1 MKRRFVKTMLSLS
14 LAAAMLV
21 SDMSIVSAAEVST
34 VAETTEETAEETT
47 EDVVEGVSDE
57 ELEAEVVDATTE
69 EETEKATEEVTEEAT
84 EEGTEEVTEE
94 TTEEATEE
102 VTEETTEEATEET
115 TEEETEEATEEETED
130 DMEVTKAATAS
141 ISNVTWPSFTPG
153 SSYNTITVSGYAY
166 RVEIKVNG
174 TVVGNVY
181 GTYDEDDA
189 APAINTTYSYYNT
202 IAYNTTYKI
211 VVTPYTSDGKAGTAV
226 TKTVTTAKYSPTVKV
241 KEVVANNYS
250 TPSVSV
256 NGTVSKGSGSDYV
269 EVYRSTNKDKGY
281 KLVGSTYAGSGSYSY
296 YDSGVV
302 PGTKYYY
309 KVRVLSDYQG
319 SAKSGYSNVKAV
331 TVPLPAANTYATYD
345 SGKILVE
352 VDAANYA
359 SRYDLYRSTSK
370 SDGYKKIATIAAS
383 GGTATYSDS
392 KISNNTTYY
401 YKAIPYYYNRDTQKS
416 YKGKYT
422 DPAKVKTLLG
432 SINNYKVVQ
441 TSATKVKVSWSK
453 VSGANLYEIYTREES
468 TSGDAYK
475 KATSTTG
482 TSVTITIP
490 KNTDMTIQLR
500 AYRTENGE
508 KKYDSTATSYVSAQS
523 LSAPRDFYVSSVSMS
538 KSGKTYT
545 ETVNVKW
552 SQVFNAKKYVIT
564 YVSGGKVKTK
574 TISDKTTTS
583 AKLTL
588 KKTVGST
595 SSATDSNG
603 SYYYDNRIYIKAV
616 SGENS
621 SYNASTSVYLNTTK
635 KVSVSK
641 NNATSAKIT
650 WEKVSGATT
659 YYVYRRVKG
668 TDEARGTQVKEKV
681 TTDYGYY
688 YNYSTSKT
696 SMIDSDVTPGIK
708 YEYYVVAYN
717 NDISVQGITNFDKNS
732 TTYSLTKTAAYTHK
746 LGAPTISSVKNT
758 AKGTMTVT
766 IKASAYQSDAIS
778 YTVYRSTSKDGKF
791 EKVGSVKASKLNKD
805 GKTLTY
811 KDTSAKKG
819 KTYYYKVN
827 VKVNNEAGLSVT
839 SGQSKQVSA
848 KCKK

>member
-69 EETEKATEEVTEEAT
+69 EATEEVTEETT

-94 TTEEATEE
+94 TTEE

-115 TEEETEEATEEETED
+115 TEEATEETTEEATEE
-130 DMEVTKAATAS
+130 DMEVTKATTAS
-141 ISNVTWPSFTPG
+141 ISKITLSGFKPG
-153 SSYNTITVSGYAY
+153 SYSSSSIAIEGAASY
-166 RVEIKVNG
+166 VEIKVNG
-174 TVVGNVY
+174 SYIGSVY
-181 GTYDEDDA
+181 NDNSVDGDV
-189 APAINTTYSYYNT
+189 APTFNQEYYYYNS

-211 VVTPYTSDGKAGTAV
+211 VVTPYTSDGKAGKAV
-226 TKTVTTAKYSPTVKV
+226 TKSITTPKYAPTVKIT
-241 KEVVANNYS
+241 EVESNNYS

-256 NGTVSKGSGSDYV
+256 QGTVSKGSGNDYV

-281 KLVGSTYAGSGSYSY
+281 KLLGSCYAYGGSYSY
-296 YDSGVV
+296 YDATVA

-309 KVRVLSDYQG
+309 KVRALSDYDG
-319 SAKSGYSNVKAV
+319 SAKSGYTGVKSTTVALPQANV
-331 TVPLPAANTYATYD
+331 YADYD
-345 SGKILVE
+345 NGKIMLTAYAE
-352 VDAANYA
+352 NYM
-359 SRYDLYRSTSK
+359 SRCEIYRSTSK
-370 SDGYKKIATIAAS
+370 KDGYKKIATVAAS
-383 GGTATYSDS
+383 GNQATYTDS
-392 KISNNTTYY
+392 KVSNNTTYY
-401 YKAIPYYYNRDTQKS
+401 YKVLPYYYNRDTQKN
-416 YKGKYT
+416 YKGKYSE
-422 DPAKVKTLLG
+422 PNKVKTLLG
-432 SINNYKVVQ
+432 SITGFKVTQ
-441 TSATKVKVSWSK
+441 TSSTKVKVAWNK

-475 KATSTTG
+475 KVKSVSGTST
-482 TSVTITIP
+482 TITIP
-490 KNTDMTIQLR
+490 KNTDMSIQLR
-500 AYRTENGE
+500 AYRTVNGE
-508 KKYDSTATSYVSAQS
+508 KKYDSMVSGYVSAQS
-523 LSAPRDFYVSSVSMS
+523 LSSPSNFYVSSVSMS
-538 KSGKTYT
+538 KKGQTYT

-650 WEKVSGATT
+650 WEKVSGATS

-732 TTYSLTKTAAYTHK
+732 TTYSLTKTATYTHK

-766 IKASAYQSDAIS
+766 IKASAYQTDAVS
-778 YTVYRSTSKDGKF
+778 YTVYRSTSKDGKY

-811 KDTSAKKG
+811 KDTKAKKG

-839 SGQSKQVSA
+839 SGQSKQVGA

>member
-57 ELEAEVVDATTE
+57 KLGAEVVDATTE
-69 EETEKATEEVTEEAT
+69 EETEKATEEVTEETT

-141 ISNVTWPSFTPG
+141 ISNVTWSSFTPG
-153 SSYNTITVSGYAY
+153 SYYNTITVSGYAY

-241 KEVVANNYS
+241 TEVVANNYS

-256 NGTVSKGSGSDYV
+256 QGTVSKGSGNDYV

-281 KLVGSTYAGSGSYSY
+281 KLLGSCYAGGGSYSY
-296 YDSGVV
+296 YDATVA

-309 KVRVLSDYQG
+309 KVRALSDYQG
-319 SAKSGYSNVKAV
+319 GAKSGYTGVKSTTVALPQANV
-331 TVPLPAANTYATYD
+331 YAEYD
-345 SGKILVE
+345 NGKIMLTAYAE
-352 VDAANYA
+352 NYM
-359 SRYDLYRSTSK
+359 SRCEIYRSTSK
-370 SDGYKKIATIAAS
+370 KDGYKKIATVAAS
-383 GGTATYSDS
+383 GNQATYTDS
-392 KISNNTTYY
+392 KVSNNTTYY
-401 YKAIPYYYNRDTQKS
+401 YKVLPYYYNRDTQKN
-416 YKGKYT
+416 YKGKYSEP
-422 DPAKVKTLLG
+422 DKVKTLLG
-432 SINNYKVVQ
+432 SITGFKVTQ
-441 TSATKVKVSWSK
+441 TSSTKVKVAWNK
-453 VSGANLYEIYTREES
+453 VSGADLYEIYTREES

-475 KATSTTG
+475 KVKSVSGTST
-482 TSVTITIP
+482 TITIP
-490 KNTDMTIQLR
+490 KNTDMSIQLR
-500 AYRTENGE
+500 AYRTVNGE
-508 KKYDSTATSYVSAQS
+508 KKYDSIASGYVSAQS
-523 LSAPRDFYVSSVSMS
+523 LSAPSNFYVSSVSMS
-538 KSGKTYT
+538 KKGQTYT

-552 SQVFNAKKYVIT
+552 DQVFNAKKYVIT
-564 YVSGGKVKTK
+564 YVSDGKVKTK
-574 TISDKTTTS
+574 TIDKNTTTS
-583 AKLTL
+583 AKITL
-588 KKTVGST
+588 KRTAGGAT
-595 SSATDSNG
+595 SATDSNG
-603 SYYYDNRIYIKAV
+603 RYYSAGTVYIKSV
-616 SGENS
+616 SGQES
-621 SYNASTSVYLNTTK
+621 SYDQTATIRLNTTS
-635 KVSVSK
+635 KVSVKK
-641 NNATSAKIT
+641 NSATSAKIT

-659 YYVYRRVKG
+659 YCVYRRVKG
-668 TDEARGTQVKEKV
+668 TSEASGTQVKEKV
-681 TTDYGYY
+681 KTDYGYT
-688 YNYSTSKT
+688 YNYSTEKT
-696 SMIDSDVTPGIK
+696 SMIDSDVTPGIQ
-708 YEYYVVAYN
+708 YEYYVVAKNY
-717 NDISVQGITNFDKNS
+717 DIDIYGTTNFDKNNKIS
-732 TTYSLTKTAAYTHK
+732 PLTKTAAYKHK
-746 LGAPTISSVKNT
+746 LGAPSISGVKNT

-766 IKASAYQSDAIS
+766 IKASAYQTDAVS
-778 YTVYRSTSKDGKF
+778 YTVYRSTSKDGKY

-811 KDTSAKKG
+811 KDTKAKKG

>member
-34 VAETTEETAEETT
+34 VAETTEETAEEV
-47 EDVVEGVSDE
+47 VVEGVSAE
-57 ELEAEVVDATTE
+57 ELEAEVVEATTE
-69 EETEKATEEVTEEAT
+69 EETEEATEEVTEETT

-94 TTEEATEE
+94 TTEE
-102 VTEETTEEATEET
+102 VTEEATEEE
-115 TEEETEEATEEETED
+115 TEEVTEEATEEETED
-130 DMEVTKAATAS
+130 DMEVTKATTAS
-141 ISNVTWPSFTPG
+141 LSSVTLSSFTPG
-153 SSYNTITVSGYAY
+153 SSSNTITVSGYAY

-181 GTYDEDDA
+181 GTYDGEDV
-189 APAINTTYSYYNT
+189 APEISQTYNYYNT
-202 IAYNTTYKI
+202 IAYNKTYKI
-211 VVTPYTSDGKAGTAV
+211 VARPYTYDGTAGTAV
-226 TKTVTTAKYSPTVKV
+226 VKTFTTAKYSPTVKV
-241 KEVVANNYS
+241 TEVVANNYS

-256 NGTVSKGSGSDYV
+256 NGTVSKGSGNDYV

-309 KVRVLSDYQG
+309 KARVLSDYQG
-319 SAKSGYSNVKAV
+319 SAKSGYTSVKSV
-331 TVPLPAANTYATYD
+331 TVPLPAANVYATYD

-352 VDAANYA
+352 VDATNYG

-392 KISNNTTYY
+392 KVSNNTTYY
-401 YKAIPYYYNRDTQKS
+401 YKAIPYYYNRATQKS

-432 SINNYKVVQ
+432 TITNYKVVQ

-490 KNTDMTIQLR
+490 KNTDMAIQLR
-500 AYRTENGE
+500 AYRTENGA
-508 KKYDSTATSYVSAQS
+508 KKYDSTATSYINAQS

-538 KSGKTYT
+538 KSGTTYT

-552 SQVFNAKKYVIT
+552 AQVYNAKKYVIT
-564 YVSGGKVKTK
+564 YVSGGKVVTK

-616 SGENS
+616 NGANS
-621 SYNASTSVYLNTTK
+621 SYNTSTSVYLNTTK
-635 KVSVSK
+635 KISVSK
-641 NNATSAKIT
+641 NSAVSAKIT

-668 TDEARGTQVKEKV
+668 TDDARGTQVKEKV

-717 NDISVQGITNFDKNS
+717 NDINVQGITNFDKNS
-732 TTYSLTKTAAYTHK
+732 KTYSLTKTAAYTHK

-778 YTVYRSTSKDGKF
+778 YTVYRSTSKNGKF